1 VQVRWPK
8 EYQRL
13 AAMSEK
19 AWVKIINDCKDI
31 VDPHKKL
38 TFSVCFAV
46 VLLPIAVIL
55 LGV

>member
-1 VQVRWPK
+1 MQVRWPK

-38 TFSVCFAV
+38 TFSVCFVV